1 MFYHDANS
9 EFEEESYDHRC
20 SCMRYLSVLH
30 VGLSL
35 WKLIITMSALLLCT
49 LAKVTSLYRTL
60 SITSTVSLLV
70 VSKDVIVMQILIKLK
85 SDLIWQ
91 WIDLAEKGE
100 KMSSISTNTTQYT
113 VLLGVTMTQERCTP
127 LVVFK

>member
-1 MFYHDANS
+1 
-9 EFEEESYDHRC
+9 
-20 SCMRYLSVLH
+20 MRYLSVLH

-85 SDLIWQ
+85 SDLI
-91 WIDLAEKGE
+91 
-100 KMSSISTNTTQYT
+100 
-113 VLLGVTMTQERCTP
+113 
-127 LVVFK
+127 